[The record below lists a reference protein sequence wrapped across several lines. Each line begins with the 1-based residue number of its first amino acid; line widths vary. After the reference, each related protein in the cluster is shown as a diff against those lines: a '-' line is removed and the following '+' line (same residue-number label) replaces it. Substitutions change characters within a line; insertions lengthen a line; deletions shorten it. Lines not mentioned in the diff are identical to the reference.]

1 MAKVDIKSPWDT
13 KYLREQPFMA
23 FGSMMNAFGNINQ
36 GKQFTIEEFEEA
48 ANKIFK
54 LAKKYA
60 EEAFNDASGADDSV
74 DIPLRSK

>member
-1 MAKVDIKSPWDT
+1 MTKLDIKSPWDT

-36 GKQFTIEEFEEA
+36 GKGLSMEEFEKA
-48 ANKIFK
+48 SDKIFK

-60 EEAFNDASGADDSV
+60 EESFLGARGSV
-74 DIPLRSK
+74 DNVDFPIKGN